1 MNKEDR
7 ERLKKLGVQNSIDLA
22 LVTPA
27 GYEPLFLQQAPV
39 DGITNVVDAEVLSTS
54 YHPKYLKFTLFA
66 HNFNQN
72 INAIIF
78 HPTPYHRGK
87 FQSGKRYYLK
97 GKMEYKFNAWQ
108 IVQPLIIEEINTI
121 EVRYKT
127 ALQNKTVKRL
137 IGESLSVDKLI
148 GEGLDTKR
156 ANLLYRM
163 HHPDAAY
170 VRSYI
175 ENEGFD
181 AETMEALKFA
191 EIYNHLKKL
200 SKKRLDFPAMVRL
213 NGDIT
218 PFAESLPFSLTGDQ
232 QKVIAQIQKDLA
244 SGTAAKRLIMGDV
257 GCGKTMVI
265 LASVMIAYPHPSI
278 LMAPTTVLASQIY
291 EEAKKFL
298 PDFVNVGL
306 VTHENR
312 KEDLSGYD
320 FLIGTHALLYRD
332 LPDAPLIMID
342 EQHRF
347 GTKQRAQI
355 KAMVSRG
362 EKHPHFLQFSATP
375 IPRTLSMIQS
385 QIIDVSQIKEL
396 PFKKDIDTR
405 ILTPKDFGMLTGHIR
420 KETEEGRQV
429 IIVYPLVNESETIDY
444 QSIDEARSYWEKNF
458 DSVFVTHGKDKEKEK
473 ILEQFAQ
480 EGKILLATT
489 LIEVGISLP
498 KLSTIVIVA
507 PERLGLAT
515 LHQLRGR
522 VSRNGLKGYCY
533 LFTKTTPAKRLKE
546 FCKTLDGFKIAELD
560 LRYRQGGDLLRGDVQ
575 SGKSFAWF
583 DPLEDEE
590 ILLEAQERIPP
601 RSGT

>member
-1 MNKEDR
+1 MKAEDK

-22 LVTPA
+22 LIAPKS
-27 GYEPLFLQQAPV
+27 YEMLFLQSAPV
-39 DGITNVVDAEVLSTS
+39 EGITNVLDAEVTSSS
-54 YHPKYLKFTLFA
+54 YHPKYLKLTLFA
-66 HNFNQN
+66 HNLNQPV
-72 INAIIF
+72 NAIIF

-108 IVQPLIIEEINTI
+108 IVQPQIIDEINTI
-121 EVRYKT
+121 EIKYKSP
-127 ALQNKTVKRL
+127 LQNKTVKRL
-137 IGESLSVDKLI
+137 IRELLSVEKLVE
-148 GEGLDTKR
+148 EGLDAKR
-156 ANLLYRM
+156 ATLLYCM
-163 HHPDAAY
+163 HHPDEAY
-170 VRSYI
+170 VRAFLQ
-175 ENEGFD
+175 NEGFD
-181 AETMEALKFA
+181 DETVEALKFA

-200 SKKRLDFPAMVRL
+200 SKKRFDFPAMTQL

-218 PFAESLPFSLTGDQ
+218 PFVEALPFTLTGDQ
-232 QKVIAQIQKDLA
+232 QKVIAQIQADLA
-244 SGTAAKRLIMGDV
+244 SPIAAKRLIMGDV

-298 PDFVNVGL
+298 PDFVKVAL
-306 VTHENR
+306 VTHENK
-312 KEDLSGYD
+312 KEDLTGYD
-320 FLIGTHALLYRD
+320 FLIGTHALLYRE

-355 KAMVSRG
+355 KQMVSRG

-405 ILTPKDFGMLTGHIR
+405 ILTPKDFTMLTKHI
-420 KETEEGRQV
+420 KNETEEGRQV
-429 IIVYPLVNESETIDY
+429 IVVYPLVSESETIDY
-444 QSIDEARSYWEKNF
+444 QSIDEVRGYWEKNF
-458 DSVFVTHGKDKEKEK
+458 EGVYVTHGKDKEKED
-473 ILEQFAQ
+473 ILETFAK

-533 LFTKTTPAKRLKE
+533 LFTKQREPAKRLRE

-560 LRYRQGGDLLRGDVQ
+560 LKYRQGGDLLKGDAQ
-575 SGKSFAWF
+575 SGKSFVWF

-590 ILLEAQERIPP
+590 VLEEAQHKLLQ
-601 RSGT
+601 S

>member
-1 MNKEDR
+1 MKPEDR
-7 ERLKKLGVQNSIDLA
+7 ERLNKLGVENSIDLA
-22 LVTPA
+22 LIAPV
-27 GYEPLFLQQAPV
+27 GYEPLFLQNAPQPGSV
-39 DGITNVVDAEVLSTS
+39 NLIDAEITSTA

-66 HNFNQN
+66 HNLNQN
-72 INAIIF
+72 IEAIVF
-78 HPTPYHRGK
+78 HPTPFHRGK

-97 GKMEYKFNAWQ
+97 GKMEYRYNAWQ
-108 IVQPLIIEEINTI
+108 IVQPQIVEEINTI
-121 EVRYKT
+121 EIKYKT
-127 ALQNKTVKRL
+127 KLQNRTIQRFMKEL
-137 IGESLSVDKLI
+137 LSVEKLME
-148 GEGLDTKR
+148 EGLRQTEAER
-156 ANLLYRM
+156 LYNI
-163 HHPDAAY
+163 HHPDLPF
-170 VRSYI
+170 VQRFL
-175 ENEGFD
+175 EHEGFD
-181 AETMEALKFA
+181 EETRRTLKFA
-191 EIYNHLKKL
+191 EIYNYLKKL
-200 SKKRLDFPAMVRL
+200 SSKRLDFPAMMQL
-213 NGDIT
+213 EGDIS
-218 PFAESLPFSLTGDQ
+218 PFVSALPFELTGDQ
-232 QKVIAQIQKDLA
+232 KRVIEEIRSDLR
-244 SGTAAKRLIMGDV
+244 SKKAAKRLIMGDV

-265 LASVMIAYPHPSI
+265 LAAAMTAYPNPSI

-291 EEAKKFL
+291 EEAKKYL
-298 PDFVNVGL
+298 PDFMKVGL

-332 LPDAPLIMID
+332 IPAAPLIMID

-355 KAMVSRG
+355 KAMVAEG
-362 EKHPHFLQFSATP
+362 EKRPHFLQFSATP

-385 QIIDVSQIKEL
+385 QMIDVSIIKEL

-405 ILTPKDFGMLTGHIR
+405 IITPRDFAALVEHIR
-420 KETEEGRQV
+420 SETEEGRQV
-429 IIVYPLVNESETIDY
+429 IVVYPLVTESETIDY
-444 QSIDEARSYWEKNF
+444 QSIDEARGYWEKNF
-458 DSVFVTHGKDKEKEK
+458 DGVFVTHGKDREKED
-473 ILEQFAQ
+473 ILEQFAK

-533 LFTKTTPAKRLKE
+533 LFTKTEPAKRLKA

-560 LRYRQGGDLLRGDVQ
+560 LKYRQGGDLLKGEAQ
-575 SGKSFAWF
+575 SGKSFQWF

-590 ILLEAQERIPP
+590 ILVEAQERL
-601 RSGT
+601 G

>member
-1 MNKEDR
+1 VNQEDK
-7 ERLKKLGVQNSIDLA
+7 ERLARLGVQNSIDLA
-22 LVTPA
+22 LIVPRS
-27 GYEPLFLQQAPV
+27 YELLYLKAHPV
-39 DGITNVVDAEVLSTS
+39 DGVLNVVDAEVTGTS

-108 IVQPLIIEEINTI
+108 MVQPQIIDEINTI
-121 EVRYKT
+121 EVKYKT
-127 ALQNKTVKRL
+127 PLQNKTVRRL
-137 IGESLSVDKLI
+137 MAELLSTEALMK
-148 GEGLDTKR
+148 EGLDVAR
-156 ANLLYRM
+156 AERLVQI
-163 HHPDAAY
+163 HHPDTAFVEAFFAH
-170 VRSYI
+170 
-175 ENEGFD
+175 EGFNE
-181 AETMEALKFA
+181 ATIEALKFT

-200 SKKRLDFPAMVRL
+200 SAKRLDFPAMMQL

-218 PFAESLPFSLTGDQ
+218 SFIKGLPFTLTGDQ
-232 QKVIAQIQKDLA
+232 QKVIEEIRQDFMKE
-244 SGTAAKRLIMGDV
+244 SAAKRLIMGDV

-265 LASVMIAYPHPSI
+265 LAAAMLAYPNRSI
-278 LMAPTTVLASQIY
+278 LMAPTTVLAAQIH

-298 PDFVNVGL
+298 PKYVRIGF
-306 VTHENR
+306 VTHDNK
-312 KEDLSGYD
+312 KEDLSQYD
-320 FLIGTHALLYRD
+320 FIIGTHALLYRE
-332 LPDAPLIMID
+332 LPEAPLIMID

-347 GTKQRAQI
+347 GTRQRQQI
-355 KAMVSRG
+355 KAMVSEG

-385 QIIDVSQIKEL
+385 QMIDVSRIEEL
-396 PFKKDIDTR
+396 PFKKDIDTT
-405 ILTPKDFGMLTGHIR
+405 IVTPKDFVRLAEHIR
-420 KETEEGRQV
+420 KETAEGRQV
-429 IIVYPLVNESETIDY
+429 IVVYPLVSESETIDY
-444 QSIDEARSYWEKNF
+444 QSIDEARGYWEKNF
-458 DSVFVTHGKDKEKEK
+458 DGVFVTHGKDKEKED
-473 ILEQFAQ
+473 ILETFAK

-507 PERLGLAT
+507 PERMGLAT

-533 LFTKTTPAKRLKE
+533 LFTKTKPAQRLRE

-560 LRYRQGGDLLRGDVQ
+560 LKYRQGGDLLKGDAQ
-575 SGKSFAWF
+575 SGKSFVWF
-583 DPLEDEE
+583 DPLEDEA
-590 ILLEAQERIPP
+590 ILEEAQKNL
-601 RSGT
+601 

>member
-1 MNKEDR
+1 VKQEDK

-22 LVTPA
+22 LIAPV
-27 GYEPLFLQQAPV
+27 GYEPLFLESAPV
-39 DGITNVVDAEVLSTS
+39 DGMVNVVDAEITGTS

-78 HPTPYHRGK
+78 HPTPFHRGK

-97 GKMEYKFNAWQ
+97 GKIEYKFNAWQ

-121 EVRYKT
+121 EIKYKT
-127 ALQNKTVKRL
+127 PLQNRTLKRL
-137 IGESLSVDKLI
+137 ICELLSVEKLKE
-148 GEGLDTKR
+148 EGIPPHY
-156 ANLLYRM
+156 AALLYRM
-163 HHPDAAY
+163 HHPDMAY
-170 VRSYI
+170 VKAFI
-175 ENEGFD
+175 EHEGFD
-181 AETMEALKFA
+181 PRTLEALKYA

-200 SKKRLDFPAMVRL
+200 SKKRLDFPAKYRL
-213 NGDIT
+213 KGDIA
-218 PFAESLPFSLTGDQ
+218 PFVDALPFRLTGDQ
-232 QKVIAQIQKDLA
+232 QRVIAQIREDLA
-244 SGTAAKRLIMGDV
+244 CDTAAKRLIMGDV

-265 LASVMIAYPHPSI
+265 LASVMIAYPHKSI
-278 LMAPTTVLASQIY
+278 LMAPTTVLASQLY
-291 EEAKKFL
+291 EEAMKYL
-298 PDFVNVGL
+298 PDFVKVAL
-306 VTHENR
+306 ITHEKR
-312 KEDLSGYD
+312 KVDLKEYD
-320 FLIGTHALLYRD
+320 FIIGTHALLYRD
-332 LPDAPLIMID
+332 LPDAALIMID

-355 KAMVSRG
+355 KAMVSAG
-362 EKHPHFLQFSATP
+362 ERHPHFLQFSATP

-405 ILTPKDFGMLTGHIR
+405 ILKPNDFKMLTEHIR
-420 KETEEGRQV
+420 KESDEGRQV

-444 QSIDEARSYWEKNF
+444 HSIDEARGYWEKNF
-458 DSVFVTHGKDKEKEK
+458 DGVYVTHGKDREKED

-480 EGKILLATT
+480 KGKILLATT

-507 PERLGLAT
+507 PERMGLAT

-533 LFTKTTPAKRLKE
+533 LFTKLQNPPKRLRE

-560 LRYRQGGDLLRGDVQ
+560 LKYRQGGDLLKGDAQ
-575 SGKSFAWF
+575 SGKSFVWF
-583 DPLEDEE
+583 DPLEDEA
-590 ILLEAQERIPP
+590 ILREAQKKLHTPIK
-601 RSGT
+601 